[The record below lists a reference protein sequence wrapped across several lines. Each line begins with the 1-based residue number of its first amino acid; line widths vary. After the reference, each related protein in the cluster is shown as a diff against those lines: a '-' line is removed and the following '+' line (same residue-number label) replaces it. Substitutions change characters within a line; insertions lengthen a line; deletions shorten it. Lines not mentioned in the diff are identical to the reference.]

1 MNHKVSLLVL
11 LLLLLIFSC
20 DKQFKKDVFKTNHEK
35 EDNFK
40 NSSELYYDVYYDS
53 ISIDSLRFK
62 SPEIIPVLD
71 SIITAI
77 EQHDWN
83 TFIKFCD
90 IKNYKEQISYG
101 VNKEQYVFEIL
112 NLRGPDKIKY
122 LKEIQII
129 MASIN
134 EMKILTFSYDKDF
147 KYSFYQFNGI
157 ISTKE
162 YGQFEFWFELRVTE
176 NDAKIVGGVG

>member
-11 LLLLLIFSC
+11 LLLLLIISC

-35 EDNFK
+35 EENFK
-40 NSSELYYDVYYDS
+40 NSSERYYDVYYDS
-53 ISIDSLRFK
+53 ISLDSLRFK

-83 TFIKFCD
+83 TFIKFCE
-90 IKNYKEQISYG
+90 IENYKEQISYG

-112 NLRGPDKIKY
+112 NLRAPDKFEY
-122 LKEIQII
+122 LKTIQII
-129 MASIN
+129 MGSIN
-134 EMKILTFSYDKDF
+134 EMKILTFSYDSDF

-162 YGQFEFWFELRVTE
+162 NGQFEFWFELKVNE
-176 NDAKIVGGVG
+176 NSAKIMSGVG

>member
-11 LLLLLIFSC
+11 LFLLILSC
-20 DKQFKKDVFKTNHEK
+20 DKQSKKDVFKIKHEK
-35 EDNFK
+35 DGIFK
-40 NSSELYYDVYYDS
+40 NSSEPDYYVNHS
-53 ISIDSLRFK
+53 AIPLDSLRLK
-62 SPEIIPVLD
+62 SPEIIPILD
-71 SIITAI
+71 SIITTI

-90 IKNYKEQISYG
+90 VKNYKEQISYG

-112 NLRGPDKIKY
+112 NLRAPDKIEY

-129 MASIN
+129 MASII

-162 YGQFEFWFELRVTE
+162 FGQFEFWFKLRV
-176 NDAKIVGGVG
+176 NGKSAKIIGGVG